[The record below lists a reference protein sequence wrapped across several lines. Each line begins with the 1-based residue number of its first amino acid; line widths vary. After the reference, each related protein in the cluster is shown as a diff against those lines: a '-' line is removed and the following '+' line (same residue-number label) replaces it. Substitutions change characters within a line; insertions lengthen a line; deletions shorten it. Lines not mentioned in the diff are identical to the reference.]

1 MGGALVITTNTVA
14 SSSFDFI
21 AAISDASGTP
31 DAKFRV
37 RGDGNVFADGAFTGG
52 GADYAEYFKSKDTDL
67 QPAEAVCMDPT
78 NDNQVM
84 RCTRNRDINVIGVVS
99 TNPSFVGNNI
109 PGADGDLG
117 DIDLSYKLVG
127 LIGQIPANVIDE
139 NGEIHPGDSLTPA
152 TVPGYLMKA
161 DAGDSTVGVAMES
174 WTTGQ
179 GSIKILISRRNKT
192 VAVEQIEQS
201 VADRIAQMGLEDKMN
216 VTLSGFDGKILDL
229 NSQLSVQQKTIDDLK
244 ADMDLLRQES
254 QAIIDF
260 ASLIHKNGEGGI
272 DLIGGRIVADELEA
286 GSVSIKVDGANRSI
300 GKATILSGDNQI
312 KVSGSATDSIKVDSD
327 SKIFI
332 TPESD
337 PGTYLWVEKDSSDVT
352 GEFNGFVIRASDS
365 VKKDTIIDWW
375 IIEEKNNRG
384 N

>member
-1 MGGALVITTNTVA
+1 
-14 SSSFDFI
+14 
-21 AAISDASGTP
+21 
-31 DAKFRV
+31 
-37 RGDGNVFADGAFTGG
+37 
-52 GADYAEYFKSKDTDL
+52 
-67 QPAEAVCMDPT
+67 
-78 NDNQVM
+78 
-84 RCTRNRDINVIGVVS
+84 
-99 TNPSFVGNNI
+99 
-109 PGADGDLG
+109 
-117 DIDLSYKLVG
+117 
-127 LIGQIPANVIDE
+127 
-139 NGEIHPGDSLTPA
+139 
-152 TVPGYLMKA
+152 
-161 DAGDSTVGVAMES
+161 
-174 WTTGQ
+174 
-179 GSIKILISRRNKT
+179 
-192 VAVEQIEQS
+192 
-201 VADRIAQMGLEDKMN
+201 MGLEDKMN

-286 GSVSIKVDGANRSI
+286 GSLSIKVDGANRSI